1 MARNKLT
8 ELQRQFVGEYITD
21 FNACA
26 ALSRAYDALGR
37 KKPNNSTLRSMA
49 SENLTKP
56 NIQAAIEIAT
66 AERVNRTQIGQD
78 WVVERLVENVNRSMQ
93 KVPVLDKEGNET
105 GEWIYQGNVANQALA
120 LLGKHTGGF
129 GDRPDGEQVH
139 NIKVTI
145 SRAEDK
151 CQRQPELIST

>member
-1 MARNKLT
+1 MARHKLT
-8 ELQRQFVGEYITD
+8 ELQRQFVAEHIKD
-21 FNACA
+21 FNGTQALIRAHQELGTRIPKENSA
-26 ALSRAYDALGR
+26 ANTAT
-37 KKPNNSTLRSMA
+37 KWLRMA
-49 SENLTKP
+49 K
-56 NIQAAIEIAT
+56 IQTAIQIAT

-78 WVVERLVENVNRSMQ
+78 WVVERLVENVNRAMQ
-93 KVPVLDKEGNET
+93 KVPVLDKDGSET

-151 CQRQPELIST
+151 CQRQQELIST